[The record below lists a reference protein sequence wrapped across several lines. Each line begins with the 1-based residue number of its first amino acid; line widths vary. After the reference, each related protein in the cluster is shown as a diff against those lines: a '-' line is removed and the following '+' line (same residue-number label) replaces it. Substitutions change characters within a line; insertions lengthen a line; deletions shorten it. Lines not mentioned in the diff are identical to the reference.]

1 MNYAKAY
8 ELCQEKLKVILQII
22 RARVDMVTKY
32 RVLINK
38 MFGTLLLL
46 QPEVYLIT
54 NPDTSE
60 RPTSITVQVIWN
72 SIFFEKHTSVTI
84 RMESKENYDRS
95 LYRLKIVFQH
105 AIADSRSLGNSPFM
119 ELIGVNYN

>member
-1 MNYAKAY
+1 MPGKT
-8 ELCQEKLKVILQII
+8 KIILQII
-22 RARVDMVTKY
+22 RARVDMVNKY
-32 RVLINK
+32 RMLINK

-46 QPEVYLIT
+46 QPEVYLVT

-72 SIFFEKHTSVTI
+72 SITLEKHTSVTI
-84 RMESKENYDRS
+84 RIKSENYDRS
-95 LYRLKIVFQH
+95 LCRPKTVFQH

>member
-1 MNYAKAY
+1 MPGKTR
-8 ELCQEKLKVILQII
+8 VILQII
-22 RARVDMVTKY
+22 RARVDMVNKY
-32 RVLINK
+32 RMLINK

-46 QPEVYLIT
+46 QPEVYLVT

-72 SIFFEKHTSVTI
+72 SITLEKHTSVTI
-84 RMESKENYDRS
+84 RIKSKGNYDRS
-95 LYRLKIVFQH
+95 LCRLKTVFQH